1 MAVPDHH
8 VRSVAK
14 ALRVVEVL
22 DREGR
27 VGVSE
32 IARETGIAK
41 SSVYKHLDTLRHAG
55 YVTKDETGYALSYR
69 WFRTGQRVRERDP
82 VYRTAR
88 SELRGLARRTG
99 ETVSLV
105 VVEDGDAVY
114 VAQVSDTDADAA
126 PVPAGG
132 RIPALASVG
141 GKALYSY
148 RPFEEVERL
157 LDGAERDAD
166 ADAVRAELR
175 AARDQRLVVE
185 RGDVATGGFS
195 AGALEGHRHVTGTDD
210 PYRDLHA
217 AAVPVRTPDGY
228 GVAAVEVTG
237 PAAGLSGPR
246 LEEDVASGLVA
257 AGKEIETDLVRGR
270 ERT

>member
-8 VRSVAK
+8 VKSVAK
-14 ALRVVEVL
+14 AFRVVEVL
-22 DREGR
+22 DRGGR

-69 WFRTGQRVRERDP
+69 WFGTGQRVRERDP
-82 VYRTAR
+82 VYRAAR
-88 SELRGLARRTG
+88 SELGRLARRIG
-99 ETVSLV
+99 ETVSLIV
-105 VVEDGDAVY
+105 IEEGDAVY
-114 VAQVSDTDADAA
+114 VFQTGDADETAA
-126 PVPAGG
+126 PVPEGG

-141 GKALYSY
+141 GKAVYSY
-148 RPFEEVERL
+148 RPAEELDRL
-157 LDGAERDAD
+157 LAGADRETD

-185 RGDVATGGFS
+185 RGDVAPGGFS
-195 AGALEGHRHVTGTDD
+195 AGALEGHRHVTGTAD
-210 PYRDLHA
+210 PYRDLNG

-228 GVAAVEVTG
+228 GVAAIEVTG

-246 LEEDVASGLVA
+246 LEEDVASSLVA
-257 AGKEIETDLVRGR
+257 AGKAIETDLVRGSDWD
-270 ERT
+270 